1 MDLNVLNGI
10 LRAVIP
16 AALAFAVGKGWI
28 SQSQVADITAAVITL
43 AAAGWSVATNVK
55 PKDAGK

>member
-1 MDLNVLNGI
+1 MDTNVINGV
-10 LRAVIP
+10 LRAVLP

-28 SQSQVADITAAVITL
+28 SQSQVADITAAIITL

-55 PKDAGK
+55 PKAAGK